1 VLSRLRHDEDG
12 FTLME
17 LLMSMALG
25 GIVLTAVM
33 TIFVNGLAATG
44 RVTDRVEAAQR
55 ARLAMDRVVTLLN
68 SETCLYNGDG
78 TTQPPLSDAQ
88 DTQVTFIANLGLV
101 SSMPSKYRVRYDA
114 TSKTLYEERWDAVA
128 DTKGNISFPTQTSSR
143 QLATDIVPTS
153 AGAPIFTYFQFNTD
167 GTINT
172 APMAAGTGMTAANRL
187 LAVRVGAAFAA
198 QPERTKKLDLSSTS
212 VQGVGTVGSAE
223 GSDPSKGV
231 NC

>member
-1 VLSRLRHDEDG
+1 MLSRLRDDEAG
-12 FTLME
+12 FTLIE

-25 GIVLTAVM
+25 AIVLTAVM

-101 SSMPSKYRVRYDA
+101 SSMPAKYRMRYDA
-114 TSKTLYEERWDAVA
+114 TSKTLWEERWDAVA
-128 DTKGNISFPTQTSSR
+128 DTKGNITFPTLTSSR
-143 QLATDIVPTS
+143 RLGTNIVPTTT
-153 AGAPIFTYFQFNTD
+153 GAPIFTYFQFNTD

-172 APMAAGTGMTAANRL
+172 APMAAGTGMTAGNRL

-198 QPERTKKLDLSSTS
+198 QPERTKQLDLSATT